1 MIRFAYLGL
10 FSVTQASIPEVSKVV
25 MDARAGSSFWQ
36 IGSVRSTRWS
46 NMDCKSGKKSCLK
59 RVNLEASGTTSNHK
73 KCRIYAA
80 FGVSQTPN
88 IPTWKKES
96 ASNRLLLRHLSSSY
110 VLIFSDKQNSELQ
123 SHNRLVSCAL
133 PTMRDTPLD

>member
-1 MIRFAYLGL
+1 M
-10 FSVTQASIPEVSKVV
+10 TQASIPEVSKIV
-25 MDARAGSSFWQ
+25 MDARTGSSFWQ

-80 FGVSQTPN
+80 FGVSQTQTRGIN
-88 IPTWKKES
+88 STRRKIIKVRRAKNKNEINHTCNTKIMLT
-96 ASNRLLLRHLSSSY
+96 AFGILLL
-110 VLIFSDKQNSELQ
+110 
-123 SHNRLVSCAL
+123 
-133 PTMRDTPLD
+133 TPLIV